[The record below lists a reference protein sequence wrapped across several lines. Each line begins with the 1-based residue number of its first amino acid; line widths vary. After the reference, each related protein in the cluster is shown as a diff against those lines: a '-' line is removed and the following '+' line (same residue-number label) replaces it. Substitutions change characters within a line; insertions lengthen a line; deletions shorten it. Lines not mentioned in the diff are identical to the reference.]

1 MCSLLQ
7 KAQKG
12 CCLESRSFP
21 LLLFVHRAL
30 FQRKTPLLQNPY
42 PFLYAVQERAE
53 KGLLEKAHGT
63 MPSAVKKALKK
74 SKTYRAYL
82 YVHDKKIKK
91 EEYVCLSRD

>member
-1 MCSLLQ
+1 
-7 KAQKG
+7 
-12 CCLESRSFP
+12 
-21 LLLFVHRAL
+21 
-30 FQRKTPLLQNPY
+30 
-42 PFLYAVQERAE
+42 VQERAE

>member
-1 MCSLLQ
+1 
-7 KAQKG
+7 
-12 CCLESRSFP
+12 
-21 LLLFVHRAL
+21 
-30 FQRKTPLLQNPY
+30 
-42 PFLYAVQERAE
+42 VQERVK
-53 KGLLEKAHGT
+53 KGLLGEAHGT